1 MRKHHPNP
9 EKQKTEY
16 IRKYITKSKE
26 VCAGFRTPEEAKDA
40 HSKLWFDQFY
50 LKNNDFSA
58 KELLNP
64 KRESL
69 RIEGSMS
76 NANANSKLVAYNG
89 MWRIYIHPRNRK
101 SLDFDI
107 SVFAGSAYRFHSEVI
122 RHSISSRHGRSVYDQ
137 WRQIVKDDID
147 SLRTLVKTVQSRLTS
162 IPWSYT
168 CSQSAA
174 NLCDQAG
181 IKTYRG
187 TAFIFPDSFGK
198 GRNTTGI

>member
-1 MRKHHPNP
+1 MPKRNPNL

-16 IRKYITKSKE
+16 IRKYITTSKE
-26 VCAGFRTPEEAKDA
+26 VCAGFRTPEEAKEA
-40 HSKLWFDQFY
+40 HSNLWFDQFY

-64 KRESL
+64 KREPL
-69 RIEGSMS
+69 RIEGNISTGH
-76 NANANSKLVAYNG
+76 NTSKLLAYNG

-107 SVFAGSAYRFHSEVI
+107 SVIAGRAYRFHSEVI
-122 RHSISSRHGRSVYDQ
+122 RHSITSQHGQSVYDQ
-137 WRQIVKDDID
+137 WRQIVKEDID
-147 SLRTLVKTVQSRLTS
+147 SLRTLVNKVKSRITS

-168 CSQSAA
+168 CSHSAS
-174 NLCDQAG
+174 NLCDQVG